1 MKLMHTKPSSLPYQG
16 LDDQEK
22 ELANK
27 ALKLLGKGMVK
38 QTIVDRAK
46 GPDAHKGPRL
56 RKLAFKIIRMKY
68 EENCNAKME
77 QTLRQYGDL
86 QVLCLACSD

>member
-1 MKLMHTKPSSLPYQG
+1 MHTKPSSLPYQG

-86 QVLCLACSD
+86 QVLSLACSD

>member
-1 MKLMHTKPSSLPYQG
+1 M
-16 LDDQEK
+16 DDQEK

-68 EENCNAKME
+68 EESVNARME
-77 QTLRQYGDL
+77 QTLRQYADL
-86 QVLCLACSD
+86 QVRVAKVNEGRWAEADSRLQA